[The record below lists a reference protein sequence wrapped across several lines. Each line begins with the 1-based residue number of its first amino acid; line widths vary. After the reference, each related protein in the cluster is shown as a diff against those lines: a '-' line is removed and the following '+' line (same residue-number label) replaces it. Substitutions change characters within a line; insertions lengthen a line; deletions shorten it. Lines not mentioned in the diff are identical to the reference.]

1 MSDIRRVHGD
11 ERLGTAFTLYPYAF
25 DATPSPGTDAEL
37 RALLPYHRDNHT
49 LIAER
54 DGRTVATA
62 SAFPAQQNLRGN
74 VLPMAG
80 IGWVATHPDARRQGH
95 GSRLMHRLHAELL
108 DSNHRLATLYPFH
121 PAFYERF
128 GYVGLPLNR
137 TATFP
142 PAALAPLLA
151 VELPGQVTQQG
162 IADGFA
168 TYRAFQHHLLTNRH
182 GATYT
187 ADYRAARALD
197 PADRWLATAV
207 VDGTVVGVLPYR
219 IDGYGGTLR
228 ADELLYTTALG
239 RALLLRFLAAHT
251 HQVSTVVITVPP
263 DEYPEA
269 WATGLT
275 VRTEAETAFPTSP
288 PLMARLLSMEALRGA
303 RCGPGQ
309 VEIEVVDDRLLAG
322 RYRLDGTGGTLHLD
336 TAAGTA
342 KTATL
347 TAAGLAGLAYGVLD
361 PGEVVTRGLGEIPDD
376 AAEELRTLLPRLT
389 PHVFGK
395 G

>member
-1 MSDIRRVHGD
+1 MSTIRRVHGD

-25 DATPSPGTDAEL
+25 DATPSPGTEDEL
-37 RALLPYHRDNHT
+37 RALLPYHRDNTT
-49 LIAER
+49 LVAEE

-80 IGWVATHPDARRQGH
+80 IGWVATQPDARRQGH

-108 DSNHRLATLYPFH
+108 DSGHLLATLYPFH

-142 PAALAPLLA
+142 PAALAPLLG
-151 VELPGQVTQQG
+151 VELPGQVTQRS
-162 IADGFA
+162 IRDGFED
-168 TYRAFQHHLLTNRH
+168 YRAFQRQLMAHRH
-182 GATYT
+182 GYTYT

-197 PADRWLATAV
+197 PANRWLATAV
-207 VDGTVVGVLPYR
+207 VDGAVVGVLTYH

-228 ADELLYTTALG
+228 ADELLYSTFLG
-239 RALLLRFLAAHT
+239 RALLLRFIATHI
-251 HQVSTVVITVPP
+251 HQVSSVVVTVAP
-263 DEYPEA
+263 DEYPES
-269 WATGLT
+269 WVTGLT
-275 VRTEAETAFPTSP
+275 VRTEAEAAFPTSP
-288 PLMARLLSMEALRGA
+288 PLMARLLSVEALRGA
-303 RCGPGQ
+303 RCGPGR

-322 RYRLDGTGGTLHLD
+322 RYRLDGTGGAID
-336 TAAGTA
+336 IGPGSGTA

-361 PGEVVTRGLGEIPDD
+361 PAEVVTRGLGEVPDD
-376 AAEELRTLLPRLT
+376 AVEELRSLLYRLT